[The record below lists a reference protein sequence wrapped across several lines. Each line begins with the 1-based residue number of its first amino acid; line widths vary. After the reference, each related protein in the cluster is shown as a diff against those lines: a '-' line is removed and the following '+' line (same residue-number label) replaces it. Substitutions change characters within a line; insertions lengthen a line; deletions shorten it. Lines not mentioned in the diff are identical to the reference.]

1 MTDYIDREDVQR
13 FAAEG
18 CVLIEVLP
26 QKEYDRVHL
35 RGAVSLPLA
44 DLYPFSAAL
53 PDKAST
59 IVVYC
64 YDSQ

>member
-1 MTDYIDREDVQR
+1 MTDYIGREDVQR
-13 FAAEG
+13 LAAEG
-18 CVLIEVLP
+18 CALIEVLP
-26 QKEYDRVHL
+26 QKEYRVHL

-53 PDKAST
+53 PDKAT
-59 IVVYC
+59 NIVVYC

>member
-1 MTDYIDREDVQR
+1 MTSYIGREDVQR
-13 FAAEG
+13 LVGERCA
-18 CVLIEVLP
+18 LIEVLP
-26 QKEYDRVHL
+26 RKEYDRVHL
-35 RGAVSLPLA
+35 RGAASLPLG

-53 PDKAST
+53 PDKASA